1 MAREIT
7 WHCTYCESAN
17 KYEDMNC
24 RNCGAARHID
34 TKFKSIESPEDEKTH
49 QTPAE
54 MLDDIKE
61 ITGKAADIYKDVAP
75 ILGTLTGM
83 SGCIHRTRRKAKSFF
98 RLIGSIITVAA
109 IIILIA
115 IIWRIIR

>member
-34 TKFKSIESPEDEKTH
+34 TKFKSIEFPEDEKTQ

-61 ITGKAADIYKDVAP
+61 TAGKVADTYKDVVQTFAAFA
-75 ILGTLTGM
+75 GM
-83 SGCIHRTRRKAKSFF
+83 SGCIHRTRRKAKRFF
-98 RLIGSIITVAA
+98 RLIGSIIAVAA

-115 IIWRIIR
+115 IIWRITR